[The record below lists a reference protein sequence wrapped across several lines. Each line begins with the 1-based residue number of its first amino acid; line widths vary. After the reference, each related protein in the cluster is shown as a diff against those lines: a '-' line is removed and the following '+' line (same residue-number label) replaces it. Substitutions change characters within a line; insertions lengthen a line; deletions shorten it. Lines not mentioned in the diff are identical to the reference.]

1 MIEELKKEGLFLLN
15 GSLNPSYSKKF
26 FNTLTE
32 ERKLWYNSLEGETFS
47 EKIYLLVNKK
57 IKPKCPYCGK
67 SVKFISYKEGY
78 RLYCS
83 VSCKANHLISKVA
96 ETNLKKYGVKAPAQK
111 KEIQDKI
118 KQTCLTKFGVD
129 NIFKDKDKIQKAL
142 EVKYGV
148 TNPSALEFVK
158 EKRKKTS
165 ISKWGVDH
173 PMKNIEIKEKKNKTN
188 LNKYGNIC
196 SAQGI
201 EQQKSIQNNKKKKYF
216 EEVILS
222 NKFKEIVEPLFSLD
236 QYSKNID
243 ENGSTILYTWKCKKC
258 NTVFE
263 DYIANGNI
271 PRCPKC
277 YPSSIQ
283 GKEEKELISWLRELL
298 PNETI
303 IQNTRKIIYPLEID
317 IFIPKYNLAIEMNE
331 LYWHSELS
339 TKNVRGLKYHLGK
352 TIECS
357 KKNINLIHIFDF
369 EWINKK
375 EIIKSILKSK
385 LGIYKTKIG
394 ARKCIIKRLSV
405 DESKEFLENNHIQG
419 YAPSSIR
426 LGLFYNN
433 ELVSHLAISKNRFKK
448 GTYEIVRYV
457 SKINYSV
464 QGGLSKLW
472 KEAKKQLNDSFTLI
486 SYVDKRFFTGK
497 SNGSIGLEY
506 KYSNRPAYYYTKD
519 YKSIENR
526 MLYQK
531 KNIEKKLKFYD
542 SKLTEWEN
550 MKLNGYD
557 RIWDCGTDV
566 WMLKK

>member
-1 MIEELKKEGLFLLN
+1 
-15 GSLNPSYSKKF
+15 
-26 FNTLTE
+26 
-32 ERKLWYNSLEGETFS
+32 
-47 EKIYLLVNKK
+47 
-57 IKPKCPYCGK
+57 
-67 SVKFISYKEGY
+67 
-78 RLYCS
+78 
-83 VSCKANHLISKVA
+83 
-96 ETNLKKYGVKAPAQK
+96 
-111 KEIQDKI
+111 
-118 KQTCLTKFGVD
+118 
-129 NIFKDKDKIQKAL
+129 
-142 EVKYGV
+142 
-148 TNPSALEFVK
+148 
-158 EKRKKTS
+158 
-165 ISKWGVDH
+165 
-173 PMKNIEIKEKKNKTN
+173 
-188 LNKYGNIC
+188 
-196 SAQGI
+196 
-201 EQQKSIQNNKKKKYF
+201 
-216 EEVILS
+216 
-222 NKFKEIVEPLFSLD
+222 
-236 QYSKNID
+236 
-243 ENGSTILYTWKCKKC
+243 
-258 NTVFE
+258 
-263 DYIANGNI
+263 
-271 PRCPKC
+271 
-277 YPSSIQ
+277 
-283 GKEEKELISWLRELL
+283 
-298 PNETI
+298 
-303 IQNTRKIIYPLEID
+303 
-317 IFIPKYNLAIEMNE
+317 
-331 LYWHSELS
+331 
-339 TKNVRGLKYHLGK
+339 LKYHLGK

-369 EWINKK
+369 EWVNKK